1 MEPWRPYSIAKSLA
15 HARHACCNLNVIL
28 GGLSESSLESCSL
41 TIAERQVAR
50 ADVGPLDAELA
61 LVDVECIEL
70 RQTEPG
76 AVREIGYRTTA
87 RDAQNR
93 LAAAGV
99 TLELAERAAEVL
111 RPRLAGAYAR
121 GGVVRR
127 AVTELGP
134 AELFEGRVYLATAK
148 SYEGAW
154 LDLAALAF
162 DLGEPG
168 VGIAIQALHLVAVL
182 HDVPENAEVNLATLP
197 FTRNQRPGIRTLK
210 RVNLAVAA
218 RLPELFAKLAQ
229 RPTVAQRE
237 AGPTRVEV
245 LDLLRSRHGH
255 ATREAQA
262 RLARIEHAL
271 STPSPVVPA
280 TVSTPAPAAKAPTQ
294 ASSPPRHG
302 PLSDPVAWSI
312 ESQLSSGDLEGAM
325 GRISDLERRHGATPS
340 VTYLR
345 SRASLLL
352 RQEAPEVIAERVSM
366 LAAKASFDE
375 LELLAAQAWMAAG
388 NAGRALPYAR
398 VLAQNPRAPLEV
410 RSNAR
415 RIVAAAE
422 RASAAP
428 KSPSGRAF
436 PDEPVTPHSHHPQH
450 LGPRPASGIEERRDS
465 LPAVLFSSAPP
476 ASAPATPRAEDLE
489 IATSRSQG
497 DPRKVPTLAPPPSR
511 AAPDGASGPGASGPI
526 MKGASRPA
534 MRSVSNEIDIPSLPS
549 ELSELAEELEEPPAS
564 RDTTEAARSLHDAR
578 IECTAMARELGRLY
592 RMQLGLVIR
601 TDVASLETIQTQ
613 LRERYR
619 DKGVRSQAA
628 AMDVRRH
635 GAFLAEMLARTV
647 AARWTDVGPSELGYW
662 EMTLPAGLHVWPFAR
677 VLRLIS
683 MGDRERDLV
692 SYYLELYA
700 RSR

>member
-1 MEPWRPYSIAKSLA
+1 M
-15 HARHACCNLNVIL
+15 
-28 GGLSESSLESCSL
+28 ESCSL
-41 TIAERQVAR
+41 IIAERQVAR

-76 AVREIGYRTTA
+76 AVREVGYRTTA
-87 RDAQNR
+87 RDAIIR
-93 LAAAGV
+93 LETAGI

-111 RPRLAGAYAR
+111 RPKLASIYAH

-127 AVTELGP
+127 AVAELGP
-134 AELFEGRVYLATAK
+134 AELFEGRVYLAAAK

-154 LDLAALAF
+154 LDLASLAF

-182 HDVPENAEVNLATLP
+182 HDVPENAEVNLSTLP
-197 FTRNQRPGIRTLK
+197 FTRGQRPGIRTLK

-218 RLPELFAKLAQ
+218 RLPELFQKLAQ
-229 RPTVAQRE
+229 RAAASQRE

-245 LDLLRSRHGH
+245 LDLLRSRHAH
-255 ATREAQA
+255 ATPEAQA
-262 RLARIEHAL
+262 RLGRIEHAL

-280 TVSTPAPAAKAPTQ
+280 PVAPVPPPVASANAPAQT
-294 ASSPPRHG
+294 STPPRHG

-312 ESQLSSGDLEGAM
+312 ESQLSAGDLEGAVS
-325 GRISDLERRHGATPS
+325 RISELERKQGATPS

-345 SRASLLL
+345 SRASLLM
-352 RQEAPEVIAERVSM
+352 RREAPEVIAERISM

-398 VLAQNPRAPLEV
+398 VLAQNPRAPMQV
-410 RSNAR
+410 RSTAR
-415 RIVAAAE
+415 GIVAAAE

-428 KSPSGRAF
+428 KSPSGRVF
-436 PDEPVTPHSHHPQH
+436 PDEPVTPPTGAQH
-450 LGPRPASGIEERRDS
+450 LGAQHLGAQHFGARPESGIEGRHDS

-476 ASAPATPRAEDLE
+476 ASAPPTPRAEELELE
-489 IATSRSQG
+489 IATTRSEP
-497 DPRKVPTLAPPPSR
+497 DPRKIPTLVPPPSSGSSNG
-511 AAPDGASGPGASGPI
+511 AAAGPGASGAV

-534 MRSVSNEIDIPSLPS
+534 MRSVSNEIDIPALPL
-549 ELSELAEELEEPPAS
+549 EHAEVVEELEEPGA
-564 RDTTEAARSLHDAR
+564 EATSARGRALYDAR
-578 IECTAMARELGRLY
+578 VECTAMARELGRLY
-592 RMQLGLVIR
+592 RMQHGLVIR
-601 TDVASLETIQTQ
+601 TDVSSLETIQTQ

-635 GAFLAEMLARTV
+635 GAFLSEMLARTV
-647 AARWTDVGPSELGYW
+647 GARWTDVAPSELGYW
-662 EMTLPAGLHVWPFAR
+662 EMTLPAGLHIWPFAR

-700 RSR
+700 RSH

>member
-1 MEPWRPYSIAKSLA
+1 MLQFD
-15 HARHACCNLNVIL
+15 VIL
-28 GGLSESSLESCSL
+28 GELSETSLESCSL

-50 ADVGPLDAELA
+50 ADMGPLDAELA

-87 RDAQNR
+87 REALMR
-93 LAAAGV
+93 LETAGV
-99 TLELAERAAEVL
+99 TLELAERAAAVL
-111 RPRLAGAYAR
+111 RPKLAAIYAR
-121 GGVVRR
+121 GGIVRR
-127 AVTELGP
+127 AVGELGP
-134 AELFEGRVYLATAK
+134 AELFEGRVYLAAAK

-168 VGIAIQALHLVAVL
+168 AGIAIQALHLVAAL
-182 HDVPENAEVNLATLP
+182 HDVPENAEVCLSTLP
-197 FTRNQRPGIRTLK
+197 FTRSQRPGVRTLK
-210 RVNLAVAA
+210 RVNLSVASQLPGLFERLAA
-218 RLPELFAKLAQ
+218 RPPAAL
-229 RPTVAQRE
+229 RE
-237 AGPTRVEV
+237 AGPSRVEV
-245 LDLLRSRHGH
+245 LDLLRSRHGQ
-255 ATREAQA
+255 ATPEAVA
-262 RLARIEHAL
+262 RLGRIEHAF

-280 TVSTPAPAAKAPTQ
+280 PASASIPTPVRPPQTST
-294 ASSPPRHG
+294 PPRHG

-312 ESQLSSGDLEGAM
+312 EAQLTSGDLEGAVP
-325 GRISDLERRHGATPS
+325 RISDLERRHGATPS

-398 VLAQNPRAPLEV
+398 VLAQNPRTTMEL
-410 RSNAR
+410 RSNAL

-422 RASAAP
+422 RASRSPPTAP
-428 KSPSGRAF
+428 RSPSGRVF
-436 PDEPVTPHSHHPQH
+436 PQEPPVTPRERPVT
-450 LGPRPASGIEERRDS
+450 PRAASGITPTEERHDS
-465 LPAVLFSSAPP
+465 LPAVLFSAPPP
-476 ASAPATPRAEDLE
+476 ASALPTPRPEDLA
-489 IATSRSQG
+489 IATSRSGAG
-497 DPRKVPTLAPPPSR
+497 DPRKVPTLAPPPPPSHSTL
-511 AAPDGASGPGASGPI
+511 DGTEHAVATPPV

-534 MRSVSNEIDIPSLPS
+534 FRSVSDEVDVPTFPQVR
-549 ELSELAEELEEPPAS
+549 SELAEELEEP
-564 RDTTEAARSLHDAR
+564 AAPDDCTPRTRALHDAR
-578 IECTAMARELGRLY
+578 VECTALARELGSLY
-592 RMQLGLVIR
+592 RMQHDVTLR
-601 TDVASLETIQTQ
+601 TDVASLEALQTH

-619 DKGVRSQAA
+619 EKGVRSQAA

-635 GAFLAEMLARTV
+635 GAFLAELLARTLG
-647 AARWTDVGPSELGYW
+647 ARWTDVAPSELGYW

>member
-1 MEPWRPYSIAKSLA
+1 M
-15 HARHACCNLNVIL
+15 
-28 GGLSESSLESCSL
+28 ESCSL
-41 TIAERQVAR
+41 TIADRQVAR

-61 LVDVECIEL
+61 LVDIECIEL

-87 RDAQNR
+87 RDAIIR
-93 LAAAGV
+93 LETAGV
-99 TLELAERAAEVL
+99 TLELAEQAAAVL
-111 RPRLAGAYAR
+111 RPKLAAIYAR

-127 AVTELGP
+127 AVGELGP
-134 AELFEGRVYLATAK
+134 AELFEGRVYLAAAK

-182 HDVPENAEVNLATLP
+182 HDVPDHAEVSLNTLP
-197 FTRNQRPGIRTLK
+197 FTRSQRPGIRTLK
-210 RVNLAVAA
+210 RIHLTVAA
-218 RLPELFAKLAQ
+218 RLPELFQKLAQ
-229 RPTVAQRE
+229 RPPAALRE

-245 LDLLRSRHGH
+245 LDLLRSRHGN
-255 ATREAQA
+255 ATPEAQA
-262 RLARIEHAL
+262 RLGRIEHAL

-280 TVSTPAPAAKAPTQ
+280 PAPAPVSVPAASGPARVQ

-312 ESQLSSGDLEGAM
+312 ESQLSAGDLEGAM
-325 GRISDLERRHGATPS
+325 ARISDLERRQGATPS

-398 VLAQNPRAPLEV
+398 VLAQNPSAPMEV
-410 RSNAR
+410 RSNAL

-422 RASAAP
+422 RASKSPSAP
-428 KSPSGRAF
+428 PRSPSGRVF
-436 PDEPVTPHSHHPQH
+436 PDEPVTPRGGRQIV
-450 LGPRPASGIEERRDS
+450 PRTESGIAANARREERYDS
-465 LPAVLFSSAPP
+465 PLPAVLEPSYSSVMPP
-476 ASAPATPRAEDLE
+476 ASGPLTPRAEDLE
-489 IATSRSQG
+489 VATARSSD
-497 DPRKVPTLAPPPSR
+497 DPRKIPTLAPPPSHATLGGSPANGDSR
-511 AAPDGASGPGASGPI
+511 SNV

-534 MRSVSNEIDIPSLPS
+534 MRSVSNELDIPNIPAEQS
-549 ELSELAEELEEPPAS
+549 EVAEELEEPAVLS
-564 RDTTEAARSLHDAR
+564 GKNDRTRALHDAR

-592 RMQLGLVIR
+592 RMQHGVVIR
-601 TDVASLETIQTQ
+601 TDVASLEVIQTQ

-635 GAFLAEMLARTV
+635 GAFLSEMLARTV
-647 AARWTDVGPSELGYW
+647 GARWTDVSPSELGYW
-662 EMTLPAGLHVWPFAR
+662 EMTLPVGLHVWPFAR
-677 VLRLIS
+677 VLRLLS